1 MTRGSVGRPEF
12 RRWRGLC
19 SRSASSGQAKG
30 ADACAASAA
39 NCEMAGYRHTSADFA
54 VPKVSTM
61 DATLRPGDWTLV
73 TGGSG
78 FLGSAVV
85 RALIERG
92 VRVRALVRAT
102 SPRGNFEGLDCEV
115 VLGDLTDRESLK
127 AALRGVRYLFHV
139 AADYRLWARDP
150 SEIIRANVEGTLNLK
165 REALAAGVER
175 IVYTSSVAALRV
187 AGATVPV
194 DETAT
199 LSPEEA
205 IGAYKRS
212 KTMAERAVEEMI
224 LREGLPAIIVSPTT
238 PIGPRDIRP
247 TPTGRILLD
256 AARGRIPAF
265 VDTGLNF
272 VHVDDVAAGHLLAFE
287 KGRIGER
294 YILGG
299 ENLTLQ
305 QLLATIA
312 ELTGRKP
319 PRLKLPRAPLMPL
332 AFAAERVAHLTGR
345 EPLLTL
351 DGLRMSR
358 YHMFFTSAKAERELG
373 YRSRSYREGVADAL
387 SWFRTAG
394 YLT

>member
-1 MTRGSVGRPEF
+1 M
-12 RRWRGLC
+12 
-19 SRSASSGQAKG
+19 
-30 ADACAASAA
+30 
-39 NCEMAGYRHTSADFA
+39 N
-54 VPKVSTM
+54 
-61 DATLRPGDWTLV
+61 ATLRPGDLTLV

-92 VRVRALVRAT
+92 ARVRALVRG
-102 SPRGNFEGLDCEV
+102 SSRLGNLDGLDCEV
-115 VLGDLTDRESLK
+115 VVGDLTDRESLK
-127 AALRGVRYLFHV
+127 TALKDVRYLFHV

-150 SEIIRANVEGTLNLK
+150 SEIIRSNVEGTLNLK
-165 REALAAGVER
+165 REAMAAGVER

-187 AGATVPV
+187 AGATAPV
-194 DETAT
+194 DETAALT
-199 LSPEEA
+199 PEEA

-212 KTMAERAVEEMI
+212 KTMAERAVEDMI

-287 KGRIGER
+287 KGSIGER

-312 ELTGRKP
+312 ELAGRKAP
-319 PRLKLPRAPLMPL
+319 KIKLPRAPLMPL
-332 AFAAERVAHLTGR
+332 AFAAERVAHLTGK

-358 YHMFFTSAKAERELG
+358 YHMFFTSAKAERDLG
-373 YRSRSYREGVADAL
+373 YRSRPYREGVVDAL
-387 SWFRTAG
+387 AWFRTAG

>member
-1 MTRGSVGRPEF
+1 M
-12 RRWRGLC
+12 
-19 SRSASSGQAKG
+19 
-30 ADACAASAA
+30 
-39 NCEMAGYRHTSADFA
+39 N
-54 VPKVSTM
+54 
-61 DATLRPGDWTLV
+61 ATLRPGDLTLV

-92 VRVRALVRAT
+92 VRVRALVRAS
-102 SPRGNFEGLDCEV
+102 SPRDNFRGLDCEV
-115 VLGDLTDRESLK
+115 VVGDLTDRETLK
-127 AALRGVRYLFHV
+127 AALKGVRYLFHV

-150 SEIIRANVEGTLNLK
+150 SEIIRAHVEGTLNLK

-187 AGATVPV
+187 AGATAPV
-194 DETAT
+194 DETAM
-199 LSPEEA
+199 LSPDEA

-212 KTMAERAVEEMI
+212 KTMAERAVEDMI

-287 KGRIGER
+287 KGQIGER

-299 ENLTLQ
+299 ENLTLR
-305 QLLATIA
+305 QLLETIA
-312 ELTGRKP
+312 ELAGRKA
-319 PRLKLPRAPLMPL
+319 PRFRLPRAPLMPL
-332 AFAAERVAHLTGR
+332 AFAAERLAHFTGK

-358 YHMFFTSAKAERELG
+358 YRMFFTSAKAERELG
-373 YRSRSYREGVADAL
+373 YRSRPYQEGVADAL
-387 SWFRTAG
+387 GWFRTAG

>member
-1 MTRGSVGRPEF
+1 
-12 RRWRGLC
+12 
-19 SRSASSGQAKG
+19 
-30 ADACAASAA
+30 
-39 NCEMAGYRHTSADFA
+39 
-54 VPKVSTM
+54 M
-61 DATLRPGDWTLV
+61 DAILRPGDVTLV

-85 RALIERG
+85 RALLARG
-92 VRVRALVRAT
+92 VAVRALVRPT
-102 SPRGNFEGLDCEV
+102 SPRDNLADLGCEV
-115 VLGDLTDRESLK
+115 VIGDLTDAPSLRQ
-127 AALRGVRYLFHV
+127 AMAGVRYLFHV

-150 SEIIRANVEGTLNLK
+150 SEILNANVEGTRNLA

-187 AGATVPV
+187 KGATDPV
-194 DETAT
+194 DETAA
-199 LSPEEA
+199 LLPSEA

-212 KTMAERAVEEMI
+212 KTLAERVVEDMV
-224 LREGLPAIIVSPTT
+224 RNDGLPAVIVSPTT

-287 KGRIGER
+287 RGRIGER

-299 ENLTLQ
+299 ENLSLRD
-305 QLLATIA
+305 LLATVA
-312 ELTGRKP
+312 GLSGRRS
-319 PRLKLPRAPLMPL
+319 PRIRLPRAPLFPL
-332 AFAAERVAHLTGR
+332 AFGAEAIARITGR

-351 DGLRMSR
+351 DALRMSR
-358 YHMFFTSAKAERELG
+358 HRMFFTSDKAARELG
-373 YRSRSYREGVADAL
+373 YRSRPYQEGVRDAL
-387 SWFRTAG
+387 TWFRTAG
-394 YLT
+394 YLA

>member
-1 MTRGSVGRPEF
+1 MS
-12 RRWRGLC
+12 
-19 SRSASSGQAKG
+19 
-30 ADACAASAA
+30 
-39 NCEMAGYRHTSADFA
+39 
-54 VPKVSTM
+54 
-61 DATLRPGDWTLV
+61 ATLRPGDLTLV

-85 RALIERG
+85 RALIARG
-92 VRVRALVRAT
+92 VRVRALARPT
-102 SPRGNFEGLDCEV
+102 SPRGNFQGLDCEV
-115 VLGDLTDRESLK
+115 VQGDLTDRESLK
-127 AALRGVRYLFHV
+127 AALKDVRYLFHV

-150 SEIIRANVEGTLNLK
+150 SEIIRANVEGTQNLMS
-165 REALAAGVER
+165 EALAAGVER

-187 AGATVPV
+187 AGATMPV
-194 DETAT
+194 DETAALT
-199 LSPEEA
+199 PEEA

-224 LREGLPAIIVSPTT
+224 RRESLPAIIVSPTT

-256 AARGRIPAF
+256 AARGKIPAF

-272 VHVDDVAAGHLLAFE
+272 VHVDDVAEGHLLAFE

-305 QLLATIA
+305 QLLAAVA
-312 ELTGRKP
+312 ELAGRKA
-319 PRLKLPRAPLMPL
+319 PRIKLPRAPLMPL
-332 AFAAERVAHLTGR
+332 AFAAERVARLTGK

-373 YRSRSYREGVADAL
+373 YRSRPSREGVADAL

>member
-1 MTRGSVGRPEF
+1 M
-12 RRWRGLC
+12 
-19 SRSASSGQAKG
+19 
-30 ADACAASAA
+30 
-39 NCEMAGYRHTSADFA
+39 N
-54 VPKVSTM
+54 
-61 DATLRPGDWTLV
+61 ATLRPGDLTLV

-92 VRVRALVRAT
+92 VRVRALVRAS
-102 SPRGNFEGLDCEV
+102 SPRENFRDLDCEV
-115 VLGDLTDRESLK
+115 VVGDLTDRESLK
-127 AALRGVRYLFHV
+127 AALKGVRYLFHV

-150 SEIIRANVEGTLNLK
+150 SEIIRANVEGTLNLN

-187 AGATVPV
+187 AGATAPV
-194 DETAT
+194 DEAAA

-212 KTMAERAVEEMI
+212 KTMAERAVEDMI

-299 ENLTLQ
+299 ENLTLR
-305 QLLATIA
+305 QLLETIA
-312 ELTGRKP
+312 ELAGRKA
-319 PRLKLPRAPLMPL
+319 PRLRLPRAPLMPL
-332 AFAAERVAHLTGR
+332 AFAAERLARLTGK

-358 YHMFFTSAKAERELG
+358 YRMFFTSAKAERELG
-373 YRSRSYREGVADAL
+373 YRSRPYLEGVADAL
-387 SWFRTAG
+387 GWFRTAG

>member
-1 MTRGSVGRPEF
+1 M
-12 RRWRGLC
+12 
-19 SRSASSGQAKG
+19 
-30 ADACAASAA
+30 
-39 NCEMAGYRHTSADFA
+39 N
-54 VPKVSTM
+54 
-61 DATLRPGDWTLV
+61 ATLRPGDLTLV

-92 VRVRALVRAT
+92 VRVRALVRPS
-102 SPRGNFEGLDCEV
+102 SPRDNLRDLPCEV
-115 VLGDLTDRESLK
+115 VVGDLTHRESLK
-127 AALRGVRYLFHV
+127 AALKDVRYLFHV

-187 AGATVPV
+187 AGATAPV
-194 DETAT
+194 DEAAA
-199 LSPEEA
+199 LSPDEA

-212 KTMAERAVEEMI
+212 KTMAERAVEDMI
-224 LREGLPAIIVSPTT
+224 LRDGLPAIIVSPTT

-299 ENLTLQ
+299 ENLTLR
-305 QLLATIA
+305 QLLETIA
-312 ELTGRKP
+312 ELAGRKA
-319 PRLKLPRAPLMPL
+319 PRLRLPRAPLMPL
-332 AFAAERVAHLTGR
+332 AFAAERLAHLTGK

-358 YHMFFTSAKAERELG
+358 YRMFFTSAKAERDLG
-373 YRSRSYREGVADAL
+373 YRSRPHREGVVDAL
-387 SWFRTAG
+387 SWFRAAG

>member
-1 MTRGSVGRPEF
+1 M
-12 RRWRGLC
+12 
-19 SRSASSGQAKG
+19 
-30 ADACAASAA
+30 
-39 NCEMAGYRHTSADFA
+39 N
-54 VPKVSTM
+54 
-61 DATLRPGDWTLV
+61 ATLRPGDLTLV

-92 VRVRALVRAT
+92 VRVRALVRAS
-102 SPRGNFEGLDCEV
+102 SPRDNFRGLDCEV
-115 VLGDLTDRESLK
+115 VVGDLTDRETLK
-127 AALRGVRYLFHV
+127 AALKGVRYLFHV

-175 IVYTSSVAALRV
+175 IVYTSSVATLRV
-187 AGATVPV
+187 AGASTPV
-194 DETAT
+194 DETAM
-199 LSPEEA
+199 LSPDEA

-212 KTMAERAVEEMI
+212 KTMAERAVEDMI

-287 KGRIGER
+287 KGKIGER

-299 ENLTLQ
+299 ENLTLR
-305 QLLATIA
+305 QLLETIA
-312 ELTGRKP
+312 ELAGRKA
-319 PRLKLPRAPLMPL
+319 PRFRLPRAPLMPL
-332 AFAAERVAHLTGR
+332 AFAAERLAHFTGK

-358 YHMFFTSAKAERELG
+358 YRMFFTSAKAERELG
-373 YRSRSYREGVADAL
+373 YRSRSYREGVVDAL
-387 SWFRTAG
+387 GWFRTAG

>member
-1 MTRGSVGRPEF
+1 M
-12 RRWRGLC
+12 
-19 SRSASSGQAKG
+19 
-30 ADACAASAA
+30 
-39 NCEMAGYRHTSADFA
+39 N
-54 VPKVSTM
+54 
-61 DATLRPGDWTLV
+61 ATLRPGDLTLV

-92 VRVRALVRAT
+92 VRVRALVRAS
-102 SPRGNFEGLDCEV
+102 SPRDNLRGLDCEV
-115 VLGDLTDRESLK
+115 VVGDLTDRRSLK
-127 AALRGVRYLFHV
+127 AALKDVRYLFHV

-187 AGATVPV
+187 AGATAPV
-194 DETAT
+194 DEAAA

-212 KTMAERAVEEMI
+212 KTMAERAVEDMI

-272 VHVDDVAAGHLLAFE
+272 VHVDDVAAGHLQAFE

-299 ENLTLQ
+299 ENLTLR
-305 QLLATIA
+305 QLL
-312 ELTGRKP
+312 EKSP
-319 PRLKLPRAPLMPL
+319 SWL
-332 AFAAERVAHLTGR
+332 AARRRG
-345 EPLLTL
+345 
-351 DGLRMSR
+351 S
-358 YHMFFTSAKAERELG
+358 G
-373 YRSRSYREGVADAL
+373 YRARR
-387 SWFRTAG
+387 
-394 YLT
+394 